1 MDYKIVVDSCC
12 DLSKKSREDEHFS
25 IVPLTLIVE
34 DYSIIDDDTFDQADF
49 LMRVAKSKDSP
60 KSACPSPE
68 RYMNEFMEENT
79 DIYVVTLSSELSGS
93 NNSANLAKQ
102 LYYEENG
109 NNNVYIFDSLSASCG
124 EALVAEKIKEYAQQG
139 MEFEDVVAKV
149 NDYIE
154 SMQTFFVIET
164 LDTLRKNGRLTN
176 LQAIIASALSIK
188 PVMSA
193 EHGKIIKLDQA
204 RGINKA
210 LLKMVEVIK
219 TRTKDPE
226 LKEMMIAH
234 CNNYDRAIF
243 VKESIEKV
251 MKLKKISIVDT
262 AGVSSMYAND
272 GGIIVTV

>member
-1 MDYKIVVDSCC
+1 
-12 DLSKKSREDEHFS
+12 
-25 IVPLTLIVE
+25 
-34 DYSIIDDDTFDQADF
+34 
-49 LMRVAKSKDSP
+49 
-60 KSACPSPE
+60 
-68 RYMNEFMEENT
+68 MNEFMEKDT
-79 DIYVVTLSSELSGS
+79 DVYVVTLSSELSGS

-109 NNNVYIFDSLSASCG
+109 ANHVYVFDSLSASCG
-124 EALVAEKIKEYAQQG
+124 EALVAGKIQEYAEQG
-139 MEFEDVVAKV
+139 LAFEDVVAKV
-149 NDYIE
+149 NEYIE

-188 PVMSA
+188 PVMSS

-210 LLKMVEVIK
+210 LLKMVDAIK
-219 TRTKDPE
+219 SRTVNSENKV
-226 LKEMMIAH
+226 MMIAH
-234 CNNYDRAIF
+234 CNNYDRAVY
-243 VKESIEKV
+243 VKEAIEKV

-272 GGIIVTV
+272 GGIVVTV